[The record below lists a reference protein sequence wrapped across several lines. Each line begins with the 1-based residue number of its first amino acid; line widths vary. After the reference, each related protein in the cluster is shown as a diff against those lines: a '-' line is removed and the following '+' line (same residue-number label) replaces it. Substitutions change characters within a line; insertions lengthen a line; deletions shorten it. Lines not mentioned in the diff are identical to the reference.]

1 VRGRVAVSAGRGAR
15 VGGTGA
21 VRASRVGAGQ
31 AVQVVA
37 GVLVAVL
44 VGCSGG
50 NGRGGNGGRGD
61 ESRPGPS
68 TTRSPGGAT
77 TVPGRPP
84 DGPTTLP
91 EPVPVPQDLAAL
103 LVDEAPPGFV
113 ADRIPEGMV
122 GPIGVG
128 SLRAALSAETVR
140 VWVEAGF
147 RRGYGRAWRR
157 PVGGAGAAELR
168 SVWVA
173 EFADPAGAA
182 AAAAHT
188 DDGLGERDQSTFPV
202 PDPPGALGRRWVAD
216 DFTGPVRVDEVV
228 FTRGPRL
235 YVVRVSAPLP
245 GPTGDAVLRLAAAQA
260 HLAR

>member
-1 VRGRVAVSAGRGAR
+1 MRGRGAAPGHR
-15 VGGTGA
+15 PVPVTGA
-21 VRASRVGAGQ
+21 AGVGVRI
-31 AVQVVA
+31 VA
-37 GVLVAVL
+37 GVLMAVL

-50 NGRGGNGGRGD
+50 GGAGRSGGRDDRG
-61 ESRPGPS
+61 SGPRPARPGTS
-68 TTRSPGGAT
+68 APGGGT
-77 TVPGRPP
+77 TVPGP
-84 DGPTTLP
+84 GAGAPTTRP

-103 LVDEAPPGFV
+103 LVEEAPPGFV

-128 SLRAALSAETVR
+128 SLRAGLSAETVR
-140 VWVEAGF
+140 VWVGAGF

-188 DDGLGERDQSTFPV
+188 DDGLGERDRSTFPV

-245 GPTGDAVLRLAAAQA
+245 GPTGDVVLQLAAAQA
-260 HLAR
+260 RLAR